1 MLSTPKLECCIM
13 SGYPEFAAKHEDLL
27 KEGRQFLNKPLTLA
41 DLARKVGEMLD
52 NPPSAPAPA
61 TNPA

>member
-1 MLSTPKLECCIM
+1 M

-41 DLARKVGEMLD
+41 DLARKVGAMLD
-52 NPPSAPAPA
+52 NATSAPAPA

>member
-1 MLSTPKLECCIM
+1 MKVLYR
-13 SGYPEFAAKHEDLL
+13 SGYPEFAAKHGDLL
-27 KEGRQFLNKPLTLA
+27 KEGRQFLNKPLTIA

-52 NPPSAPAPA
+52 NTPSAPAPA